1 MLSDR
6 QKISFFLPLLDI
18 IFFILIAIFN
28 SFFTYNTFHFI
39 IGLFTFIFLLNIL
52 NFYSDNT
59 RGRTKFFLSCMTFI
73 LLYDTIII
81 LLQYSFF
88 DQSNIQKFRLLRVD
102 AAFMVYFFFRLLIV
116 KRMLKNTVRYIYV
129 IKNEHSAEL
138 ENLIIEKTNQL
149 KNWIYQGASGAKQIC
164 DTLKSQN
171 SDNNIVLI
179 SKLSHYNEDDQ
190 KIILELKIYG
200 YLIHTYANFSEIYLN
215 RIPVENI
222 NDEWLILSKGF
233 DNIFQSNYTRIKR
246 VSDIVLAVIGL
257 VLSSPLTIM
266 AALAIKLDS
275 KGPIIFSQ
283 IRSGKNG
290 KPFTIYKLRTMR
302 QDAEKDGAKWAAKD
316 DNRITPVG
324 DFLRKT
330 RVDEIPQMYNVLR
343 GDMSFIGPRPE
354 RPEFDEELAKEI
366 PYYMLRYLIK
376 PGLTGWAQVNYGYG
390 ASVEDAKM
398 KLKYDLYYIKNYSFY
413 LDMVIVLRTIL
424 IVLFRKGR

>member
-6 QKISFFLPLLDI
+6 QKLSFFLPLLDI
-18 IFFILIAIFN
+18 IFFILIAILN
-28 SFFTYNTFHFI
+28 NFFTDSPVHFVTGLI
-39 IGLFTFIFLLNIL
+39 IFIVLLNIL
-52 NFYSDNT
+52 DFYNDNIRGKT
-59 RGRTKFFLSCMTFI
+59 RFFLSCMSF
-73 LLYDTIII
+73 LLSYSIIII
-81 LLQYSFF
+81 LVQYSFF
-88 DQSNIQKFRLLRVD
+88 NTVNIQRFGLLSLD
-102 AAFMVYFFFRLLIV
+102 ATFLIYLYLRAV
-116 KRMLKNTVRYIYV
+116 IIRKMLRNTVRYIYV
-129 IKNEHSAEL
+129 VKNEHSAEL

-149 KNWIYQGASGAKQIC
+149 KNWVYQGSSGASQIYNI
-164 DTLKSQN
+164 LKSQN
-171 SDNNIVLI
+171 SEHNIVLI
-179 SKLSHYNEDDQ
+179 SNLSHYSEEDQ

-200 YLIHTYANFSEIYLN
+200 YFIHTYADFSEIYLN

-233 DNIFQSNYTRIKR
+233 DNIFQNNYTRLKR
-246 VSDIVLAVIGL
+246 VSDILLSVVGLILA
-257 VLSSPLTIM
+257 SPLMIL
-266 AALAIKLDS
+266 ASIAIKLDS
-275 KGPIIFSQ
+275 RGPVIFSQ

-290 KPFTIYKLRTMR
+290 KTFTIYKLRTMR
-302 QDAEKDGAKWAAKD
+302 QDAEKDGAKWATKN

-324 DFLRKT
+324 NFLRKT

-354 RPEFDEELAKEI
+354 RPQFDEELAGQI

-390 ASVEDAKM
+390 ASVEDSKM

-413 LDMVIVLRTIL
+413 LDMIIVLRTIL